1 MSQNMSDPTTP
12 HAPETVS
19 PSPTPPEPIDPRTEL
34 TLAEQVTHYVDMWK
48 KSVDVQQHFNDIE
61 WRIRGLALTVAT
73 FAIGA
78 AGVAAKDGTRVGWF
92 SLGALVVVVGLILWY
107 AFYFVDRVWYHP
119 LLKAAVEQGTIIE
132 NEIKKHLP
140 KAGLTHNIT
149 IRSRQNTGKVV
160 RFFSRKSIMRSE
172 DKLVWFYTVGAAAF
186 VVSAIA
192 LQAGAM
198 LNDDGSQKPRRMDV
212 RIIQSEPSSP
222 KTSAT
227 AVAPTATPGKTPAAP
242 AAPAAT
248 PWPSSVPSPSA
259 GRSS

>member
-1 MSQNMSDPTTP
+1 MS
-12 HAPETVS
+12 APAQPPGTGVS
-19 PSPTPPEPIDPRTEL
+19 HPAAAPSGPIDPRREL

-119 LLKAAVEQGTIIE
+119 LLKAAVEQGTEIE
-132 NEIKKHLP
+132 NEIKKYLP
-140 KAGLTHNIT
+140 KAGLTDTIT
-149 IRSRQNTGKVV
+149 IRSRQNVGKVV
-160 RFFSRKSIMRSE
+160 SFLSRKPIMRSE
-172 DKLVWFYTVGAAAF
+172 DKLVWFYTVGATAF

-192 LQAGAM
+192 LQAGAV
-198 LNDDGSQKPRRMDV
+198 LSDGRPHGPERVDL
-212 RIIQSEPSSP
+212 RIVQPESSAP

-227 AVAPTATPGKTPAAP
+227 ARE
-242 AAPAAT
+242 PAAT
-248 PWPSSVPSPSA
+248 PDKTPAVTATPRSPSPTHSA
-259 GRSS
+259 ASPS